1 MIAIKN
7 YTYNFRTLDHQ
18 TLPWKDRETKVKEKK
33 MKRQTV
39 RQ

>member
-18 TLPWKDRETKVKEKK
+18 TLPWKDRETKVKPE
-33 MKRQTV
+33 REEN
-39 RQ
+39 